1 MKKNDILLEFMAHC
15 FKIKNKGIIITETII
30 KRLVKVRELMDNKQ
44 VKEIQ
49 IFKKNVK
56 FANKGDGIGMLIK
69 N

>member
-1 MKKNDILLEFMAHC
+1 
-15 FKIKNKGIIITETII
+15 
-30 KRLVKVRELMDNKQ
+30 MDNKQ